1 MKNKAFCKI
10 TVLFLSL
17 LICLSSV
24 LCFASCSKKP
34 ELDGLYDRFVYL
46 IKESEE
52 LNTLFFGAGLP
63 VYKKE
68 STLANI
74 RGIYFGYTK
83 STYDVVMDNSKYSSI
98 ADLKA
103 KAERVYST
111 NYLDA
116 IYETA
121 FEGVLYDG
129 GSYLR
134 FYSEGD
140 SFYQNEGINIYELE
154 KRIYDYSTM
163 KIIRPSNQDRVNV
176 EIESFLV
183 SAPEIRRT
191 INLAFQNENGQWY
204 LDSPTY

>member
-1 MKNKAFCKI
+1 MKNKAFHRI
-10 TVLFLSL
+10 VVFSL
-17 LICLSSV
+17 AVIICLSSA
-24 LCFASCSKKP
+24 LCFASCGKKP
-34 ELDGLYDRFVYL
+34 KIDEVYDRFAYL

-52 LNTLFFGAGLP
+52 LNTLFFGAGVP
-63 VYKKE
+63 VYKKD
-68 STLANI
+68 SVI
-74 RGIYFGYTK
+74 SDMRGIYFGYTK

-98 ADLKA
+98 AELKA
-103 KAERVYST
+103 VAEKIYST
-111 NYLDA
+111 NYLEA

-121 FEGVLYDG
+121 FDGVLYDG

-140 SFYQNEGINIYELE
+140 SLYQNEGINIYELE
-154 KRIYDYSTM
+154 KRVYDYSTM
-163 KIIRPSNQDRVNV
+163 KIVRPSDNDRVNI

-191 INLAFQNENGQWY
+191 INLAFQNENGEWY

>member
-1 MKNKAFCKI
+1 MKNKAFHRI
-10 TVLFLSL
+10 IVLVLSL
-17 LICLSSV
+17 TMCLSSV

-34 ELDGLYDRFVYL
+34 KIDEVYDRFAYL

-52 LNTLFFGAGLP
+52 LNTLFFGAGVP
-63 VYKKE
+63 VYKKD

-74 RGIYFGYTK
+74 RGIYFGYTR

-111 NYLDA
+111 NYLEA

-121 FEGVLYDG
+121 FDGVLYDG

-140 SFYQNEGINIYELE
+140 KFYQNEGINIYELE
-154 KRIYDYSTM
+154 KRVYDYSTM
-163 KIIRPSNQDRVNV
+163 KIVRPSNNDRVNV

-183 SAPEIRRT
+183 SAPEIKRT
-191 INLAFQNENGQWY
+191 INLAFQNENGEWY

>member
-1 MKNKAFCKI
+1 MKNKALHRVI
-10 TVLFLSL
+10 VFLL
-17 LICLSSV
+17 ALVICLSSV
-24 LCFASCSKKP
+24 LCFASCGKKP
-34 ELDGLYDRFVYL
+34 KIHEVYDRFAYL

-63 VYKKE
+63 VYEKD
-68 STLANI
+68 SVLAEI

-83 STYDVVMDNSKYSSI
+83 STYDVVMDNSKYSSV

-111 NYLDA
+111 NYLEA

-121 FEGVLYDG
+121 FDGVLYDG

-134 FYSEGD
+134 FYSEAD
-140 SFYQNEGINIYELE
+140 SLYQNEGINIYELE
-154 KRIYDYSTM
+154 KRVYDYSTM
-163 KIIRPSNQDRVNV
+163 KIVRPSDEERVNI
-176 EIESFLV
+176 EIESFLA

-191 INLAFQNENGQWY
+191 INLAFRNENGEWY